1 MKHFCRGDTNKALIR
16 SEVLRTAFR
25 RVFKSQAA
33 STDVIVFSSV
43 EKNKVEDKRAT
54 LV

>member
-1 MKHFCRGDTNKALIR
+1 M
-16 SEVLRTAFR
+16 LRTAFR